1 MKKVTITLAAV
12 VMVIAIAVVAVAN
25 TTVGIELINDVM
37 LACSD
42 CMIDRF
48 NDALACSD
56 CMIDRISPDTQLS

>member
-12 VMVIAIAVVAVAN
+12 VMVIVIAVVAVAN
-25 TTVGIELINDVM
+25 TTGGIELINDVM

>member
-1 MKKVTITLAAV
+1 MKKVTRILAAV
-12 VMVIAIAVVAVAN
+12 VMVIVAAAVLVAN
-25 TTVGIELINDVM
+25 TNGGMELMNDVL

-56 CMIDRISPDTQLS
+56 CMIDRISADTQLS

>member
-1 MKKVTITLAAV
+1 MKKVTGILSAV
-12 VMVIAIAVVAVAN
+12 VMVIAIAAVVIAN
-25 TTVGIELINDVM
+25 TTGGVEFINDVM

-56 CMIDRISPDTQLS
+56 CMIDRISADTQLS